1 MRKLACLF
9 IVASSCAAFAGAS
22 ARAQGP
28 LETVKSFSAFHQID
42 VNRLL
47 DGDILVERGPLMSFP
62 NGISGQSCFAVSLP
76 AEETAKRLQVWDPSP
91 HSDLKVYAFRSLHV
105 PCELTD
111 FQQLDFRS
119 SQYPVR
125 WLLDKTVAGA
135 SARSELNLTRDEAK
149 GLTSCAPKRSDSQK
163 VAACWANL
171 LFDRAT
177 KFQQKGLAGV
187 PSYELTGETVS
198 PIVQLRTMLFEH
210 PDVVHE
216 FFPILKKIGLLEKEP
231 PLPSLTP
238 FYYWTFF
245 DADHHGTLSLGAVY
259 LLPVNDHYELA
270 DVGYYVSGNYYT
282 SITLYEIWPI
292 SGGKKSGS
300 LVWRGDY
307 FAAPTLAFTK
317 GTERIAYGALMLQ
330 DIKKE
335 IRCFQDDLKAQR

>member
-1 MRKLACLF
+1 MVGF
-9 IVASSCAAFAGAS
+9 GWVAFAGVS

-28 LETVKSFSAFHQID
+28 LETMKSFSAFRQID

-47 DGDILVERGPLMSFP
+47 SGDILVERGSLMSFP
-62 NGISGQSCFAVSLP
+62 NGISGQTCFAVPLP

-91 HSDLKVYAFRSLHV
+91 HSELKVYAFRSLRA

-125 WLLDKTVAGA
+125 WLLDKTFTSTA
-135 SARSELNLTRDEAK
+135 ARSELNLTRDEAK
-149 GLTSCAPKRSDSQK
+149 GFTSCAQKRADPQK
-163 VAACWANL
+163 VAGCWANL

-177 KFQQKGLAGV
+177 GFQQKGMAGV
-187 PSYELTGETVS
+187 PAYEATGESIAPV
-198 PIVQLRTMLFEH
+198 VQLRTMLFEQ

-216 FFPILKKIGLLEKEP
+216 FSPILKKIGLLEKEAVP
-231 PLPSLTP
+231 SSLTP

-245 DADHHGTLSLGAVY
+245 DADHHGTLSLGAMY
-259 LLPVNDHYELA
+259 LLPVNDHCQLA
-270 DVGYYVSGNYYT
+270 DVGYYVSGTYYT

-292 SGGKKSGS
+292 SGATKSGS

-335 IRCFQDDLKAQR
+335 SRCFQDDVKAKR